1 MMDPTTLAGLRCPAC
16 GGTLALDDSAAGRG
30 ASSDTVSGK
39 IACAACGRA
48 YPVDDGIPRLMHPP
62 RLLPS
67 DSEFQL
73 KYDRGAEEYDAG
85 LRWLFASF
93 GQDQASFRRGLIDK
107 LDLQPGMRVI
117 ETGCGTGQDSVEI
130 AARIAP
136 GGELYVQD
144 LSIAM
149 LQLARHRLR
158 DVGVPAR
165 FVMSNASYLPLPTGQ
180 FDAAFHFG
188 GINTFG
194 EVRRAIAE
202 MTRVVR
208 PGGAVVFGDEGI
220 APWLRRKLIGR
231 ILVKANPLYHHRPPI
246 DKLPDVAQDV
256 RLTWVLGNAFYVVEY
271 RVGKSPPFVDLDL
284 PIPGPRN
291 GTLRS
296 RYHNG

>member
-1 MMDPTTLAGLRCPAC
+1 MTDQLALAALQCPAC
-16 GGTLALDDSAAGRG
+16 GGALAREDAD
-30 ASSDTVSGK
+30 
-39 IACAACGRA
+39 IACEACGRA
-48 YPVDDGIPRLMHPP
+48 YPVDDGIPRLIHPP
-62 RLLPS
+62 ELLPS
-67 DSEFQL
+67 DSEFQS
-73 KYDRGAEEYDAG
+73 KYDGGADEYDTG
-85 LRWLFASF
+85 LDWLFASF
-93 GQDQASFRRGLIDK
+93 GEKQADFRRQLIDR

-117 ETGCGTGQDSVEI
+117 ETGCGTGQDSLEI

-144 LSIAM
+144 LSIGM
-149 LQLARHRLR
+149 LQLARRRLR
-158 DVGVPAR
+158 DASVPVR
-165 FVMSNASYLPLPTGQ
+165 FVLSNASYLPLPSSQ

-194 EVRRAIAE
+194 EVRRAIDE

-231 ILVKANPLYHHRPPI
+231 ILVKANPLYRHRPPI
-246 DKLPDVAQDV
+246 DKLPDVAHDV
-256 RLTWVLGNAFYVVEY
+256 RLSWLLGNAFYVIEY
-271 RVGKSPPFVDLDL
+271 RVGDSPPFVDLDL

-296 RYHNG
+296 RYYNG